1 MQIDSFSDSDLLLAL
16 CIVEEGLSDPPRFVT
31 KLRKLVKAM
40 DGDGPATVEATE
52 AIEKEWQIL
61 RDEAD
66 SAQTWLEEHRRPQ
79 LPD

>member
-1 MQIDSFSDSDLLLAL
+1 
-16 CIVEEGLSDPPRFVT
+16 VEEGLSDPARFVT

-40 DGDGPATVEATE
+40 DGDGPATEEAAE

-66 SAQTWLEEHRRPQ
+66 SAQTWLEEQRRPQ

>member
-1 MQIDSFSDSDLLLAL
+1 MHIDSFSDSDLLLAL
-16 CIVEEGLSDPPRFVT
+16 CIVEEGLSDPARFVT

-40 DGDGPATVEATE
+40 DGDGPATVEAAE

-66 SAQTWLEEHRRPQ
+66 SAQTWLEEQRRPQ